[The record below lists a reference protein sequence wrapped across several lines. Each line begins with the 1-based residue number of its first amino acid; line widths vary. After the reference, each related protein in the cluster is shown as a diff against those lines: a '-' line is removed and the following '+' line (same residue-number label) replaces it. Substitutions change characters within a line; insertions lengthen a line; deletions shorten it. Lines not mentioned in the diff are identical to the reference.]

1 MVRNGYMNRFSE
13 IRYRNEI
20 ISEIL
25 VGKKVVWPEFGE
37 IEIIIDQNEKDPDK
51 IVQISEI
58 SDVDNFLLWFYNNSL
73 NVLGKYVGDYKNGTG
88 KLLVCPWIDTP
99 VQRAPAQGG
108 NMYRYFNGHISKW
121 GDHNVGRNS
130 AGDELIFP
138 AEIYYKSEQI
148 DEERYQIIFSQFD
161 FSGAHKA
168 FNGVAIGR
176 QCCSSFWTNSD
187 GNLVFGSNTSFGDC
201 NHQEGSVIK
210 ERARNRGINYSMMNI
225 DYRNIYTFL
234 DILYSR
240 STKLKGTN
248 YTGLTNQDTINR
260 DLFNIISINYDRREF
275 VDNVIINDYVAEVT
289 HDDGVVEYLEIPRKH
304 GNVSKLHIGE
314 YLNIIPKELD
324 ASGYYD
330 GFCGWVWTGN
340 KENIVPVIGCENNN
354 RGTRMLDMGLDGN
367 PDSSQSS
374 RIMYK
379 GNVEI
384 CLDPEY
390 FDDIPVLN

>member
-1 MVRNGYMNRFSE
+1 MNRFSE
-13 IRYRNEI
+13 IRYRNEL
-20 ISEIL
+20 ISEVL

-37 IEIIIDQNEKDPDK
+37 IEIIIDQNETDPDK
-51 IVQISEI
+51 IVQISET
-58 SDVDNFLLWFYNNSL
+58 SDVDNFLQWFYNNSL

-99 VQRAPAQGG
+99 VQRPETQGG
-108 NMYRYFNGHISKW
+108 NRYRYFNGYISKY
-121 GDHNVGRNS
+121 GDHNRGIDS

-148 DEERYQIIFSQFD
+148 DDERYQIIFSQFE
-161 FSGAHKA
+161 FSGSHKA

-176 QCCSSFWTNSD
+176 QCCSSFWQNSEEKT
-187 GNLVFGSNTSFGDC
+187 VFGSNTSFGDC
-201 NHQEGSVIK
+201 VGKSGQLIK
-210 ERARNRGINYSMMNI
+210 EYAKNRGINYSMMNI

-248 YTGLTNQDTINR
+248 YSGYGDPDR
-260 DLFNIISINYDRREF
+260 KLFNIISINYDRREY
-275 VDNVIINDYVAEVT
+275 VDNIVINDYVAEVT

-304 GNVSKLHIGE
+304 GNISKLHIGE

-330 GFCGWVWTGN
+330 GFCGWVWTNSGN
-340 KENIVPVIGCENNN
+340 NIVPVIGCENNN

-367 PDSSQSS
+367 LNSGQSS
-374 RIMYK
+374 RIMYQ
-379 GNVEI
+379 GNVEV

-390 FDDIPVLN
+390 FDEIPVLN